1 MRGRIILGVA
11 LAAVAFSACADFG
24 ADTTTTQAKSW
35 RLEVP
40 IPNAS
45 AAWSVKGLPIENGDE
60 CSSAAAGRVDVK
72 DGTGEIIGTGSLR
85 SESEGTVV
93 GLPEDA
99 SWLTLLRAKN
109 NGGTCLVVNVAVVPL
124 TRTADIY
131 IIVIKEDFGS
141 EYEIVRSSDELE
153 DLGWLKSG

>member
-24 ADTTTTQAKSW
+24 AGTTTTQAKSW
-35 RLEVP
+35 RLE
-40 IPNAS
+40 
-45 AAWSVKGLPIENGDE
+45 LPIDATDWTVDFGVIKNGVE
-60 CSSAAAGRVDVK
+60 CSYATGRVDVK

-85 SESEGTVV
+85 SEGTVV
-93 GLPEDA
+93 GLPED
-99 SWLTLLRAKN
+99 LRLVSVQRAQA
-109 NGGTCLVVNVAVVPL
+109 NGATCLAENVAVVPL

-131 IIVIKEDFGS
+131 IIVIREDFGS

>member
-35 RLEVP
+35 RLELP
-40 IPNAS
+40 IRTTN
-45 AAWSVKGLPIENGDE
+45 WSVMGRGFIENGDE
-60 CSSAAAGRVDVK
+60 CVYGGRVDVK
-72 DGTGEIIGTGSLR
+72 DGIGEIIGTGPLA
-85 SESEGTVV
+85 SEGTVV
-93 GLPEDA
+93 GLDTR
-99 SWLTLLRAKN
+99 WIGIQRAQE
-109 NGGTCLVVNVAVVPL
+109 NGATCLVENAVVPL